1 MSFLPTGA
9 PLATLLNL
17 ARNARLVAIVQRRS
31 NGTKGRPELARL
43 TREDGLVGDRWIES
57 PSPMRQLT
65 VMDVAVIR
73 LLLAERARVGLGAP
87 DLLGHEA
94 LELPGDNLVVDHPT
108 SVTAMPP
115 GSRWRVGSAI
125 LETNDVPH
133 LGCKKF
139 EARFGTEAMRWV
151 NDRSDLPLRLRGLHA
166 TVVEDGEVR
175 LGDPWIRVA

>member
-1 MSFLPTGA
+1 MSLLPTGE
-9 PLATLLNL
+9 PLAALLNQ
-17 ARNARLVAIVQRRS
+17 ARSKALVAIVQRRN

-43 TREDGLVGDRWIES
+43 TREGGLVGDRWIES

-73 LLLAERARVGLGAP
+73 LLLAERARVGLGTP

-108 SVTAMPP
+108 GVTAMPP
-115 GSRWRVGSAI
+115 GSRWRVGTA
-125 LETNDVPH
+125 LVEVNDVPH

-151 NDRSDLPLRLRGLHA
+151 NDRDDLPLRLRGVNA
-166 TVVEDGEVR
+166 TVVEDGEIR
-175 LGDPWIRVA
+175 LREAWVRVA

>member
-1 MSFLPTGA
+1 MSLLPTGE
-9 PLATLLNL
+9 PLAALLNQ
-17 ARNARLVAIVQRRS
+17 ARSKTLVAIVQRRN
-31 NGTKGRPELARL
+31 NGTKRRPELARL
-43 TREDGLVGDRWIES
+43 TREGGLVGDRWIES

-73 LLLAERARVGLGAP
+73 LLLVERARVGLGTP

-108 SVTAMPP
+108 SVAAMPP
-115 GSRWRVGSAI
+115 GSRWRVGTA
-125 LETNDVPH
+125 LVEVNDVPH

-151 NDRSDLPLRLRGLHA
+151 NDRDDLPLRLRGVNA
-166 TVVEDGEVR
+166 TVVEDGEIR
-175 LGDPWIRVA
+175 LREAWVRVA